1 MGAAALGVLGSVLLV
16 VGSYAYNRLPA
27 ETWNARSSLLI
38 WWRGLSDARALGMT
52 VSALGLVLLTVAW
65 VALVRRVRGRP
76 DGVRTVVVTAVL
88 WALPLFLAGPVFSG
102 DGWSYVATGYLTG
115 HGHDP
120 YHVAVAMLP
129 GPLQSGVSPAWLTTP
144 TPYGPLPLL
153 WGALFSRI
161 TSDPW
166 LLLAAY
172 RLLALLAL
180 LALAWAVARLARR
193 QGIDPAVAVALA
205 CASPFAIGHGIG
217 GLHND
222 LLMAALGAAALA
234 VAGERHWSLAAALV
248 GAAAAVKIPGA
259 LFAVGVVLMSLPAAA
274 SLGTRLLRAAQ
285 VAVVAG
291 VVLLLSGV
299 PGGLGIGWLSALSV
313 PDSGRVHLSIV
324 AMLAALVG
332 TTVPANVATG
342 IALAIGGVILLR
354 WRTGPGPAVLI
365 GGALAMLA
373 MTVFSPVVHYWYF
386 LWSVPVLC
394 ALRLPRV
401 WAAAVV
407 AEAAA
412 LGLTA
417 VCDPAQRIGWV
428 SAAGVI
434 GVFGAPLAAYYVTS
448 YVTKARLRTVVTDE

>member
-1 MGAAALGVLGSVLLV
+1 MGAAALGVLGSLLLV
-16 VGSYAYNRLPA
+16 IGSYAYNRLPE
-27 ETWNARSSLLI
+27 ETWNARWSVLT
-38 WWRGLSDARALGMT
+38 WWRGLADARALGM
-52 VSALGLVLLTVAW
+52 SIAAAGLVLLTLAW
-65 VALVRRVRGRP
+65 LALVRRVRGRP
-76 DGVRTVVVTAVL
+76 DGVRTAVVTALV

-120 YHVAVAMLP
+120 YHVAVATLP
-129 GPLQSGVSPAWLTTP
+129 GPLRSGVSPAWLTTP

-180 LALAWAVARLARR
+180 LALAGAVARLARR
-193 QGIDPAVAVALA
+193 QGIDPAGAVALA
-205 CASPFAIGHGIG
+205 CASPFAIAHGIG

-222 LLMAALGAAALA
+222 LLVVALGATALA
-234 VAGERHWSLAAALV
+234 VAGERHWAVAAALV

-274 SLGTRLLRAAQ
+274 SLVARLVRSAQ

-291 VVLLLSGV
+291 GVLLLCGV

-313 PDSGRVHLSIV
+313 PDSGRVHLSLV
-324 AMLAALVG
+324 AMLAAAFG
-332 TTVPANVATG
+332 ATAPANLATG
-342 IALAIGGVILLR
+342 IALAIGTVILLR
-354 WRTGPGPAVLI
+354 WRTGPDPRVLV

-373 MTVFSPVVHYWYF
+373 MTLFSPVVHYWYF
-386 LWSVPVLC
+386 LWCVPVLC
-394 ALRLPRV
+394 ALRLPRA

-407 AEAAA
+407 AEVAA

-428 SAAGVI
+428 SALGAI
-434 GVFGAPLAAYYVTS
+434 GVFGAPVAAY